1 MKNYKDIE
9 QIKEFFSKPV
19 EEINTIDTITV
30 DIPLFIRLLEYSR
43 EDAKDDMDLHNVA
56 EKALQLGV
64 SGKTLTM
71 SDYDSLVGKN
81 MDSLKEIVN
90 KYLKEKKI
98 KKLQ

>member
-1 MKNYKDIE
+1 MENYKDIE
-9 QIKEFFSKPV
+9 QIKEFFSKSID
-19 EEINTIDTITV
+19 EINTIDTITMDV
-30 DIPLFIRLLEYSR
+30 PLFIRLLEYSR

-71 SDYDSLVGKN
+71 SDYDSLVGGN
-81 MDSLKEIVN
+81 VDSLKEMVN

-98 KKLQ
+98 KKLK

>member
-1 MKNYKDIE
+1 MEKYKDI
-9 QIKEFFSKPV
+9 QKIQEFFSKPI
-19 EEINTIDTITV
+19 EEINTVDTITV

-81 MDSLKEIVN
+81 IDSLKEMVN